1 MKQRKRKFYEL
12 RIFQR
17 IQGKVVE
24 ICPVETWRI
33 MTRKREAQVA
43 ANAYNRKHY
52 RDDEGRPFADKW
64 VAPVKF

>member
-1 MKQRKRKFYEL
+1 MKHYKFYEL

-17 IQGKVVE
+17 IQGTIVE

-33 MTRKREAQVA
+33 MTTKREAEKHA
-43 ANAYNRKHY
+43 RRYNREHY
-52 RDDEGRPFADKW
+52 SDDHGQPFPDKW